1 MNGPMS
7 AALRRLAA
15 GLAVALALTTAHAG
29 RPCDE
34 RPPTVPAVT
43 QGLGLG
49 ERTARALDASG
60 AEVVLLARA
69 GQDLSEYRLR
79 WSHLALAYRVT
90 PPEGDTPGTWRVV
103 HKLNHCG
110 SDRAGLY
117 RQGLGDF
124 FLDSPHRYEAAF
136 AVLRPEVA
144 QRLRP
149 LLDDNAGL
157 ARWHEPRYSV
167 VSYAWGT
174 RYQQS
179 NQWLIETLAGAMD
192 PSASNRE
199 RAQAWLRLQG
209 YEPTRLRIGA
219 FTRLGG
225 RMTQA
230 NVAFD
235 DHPSHLRFSD
245 RIDTVT
251 ADSVFAWVSRAGLS
265 EAERRVR

>member
-1 MNGPMS
+1 MS
-7 AALRRLAA
+7 PALRRVAA
-15 GLAVALALTTAHAG
+15 GLAMALALTTAQAG
-29 RPCDE
+29 RPCEE
-34 RPPTVPAVT
+34 RPPSVQAVT

-69 GQDLSEYRLR
+69 GQDLSQYHLR
-79 WSHLALAYRVT
+79 WSHLAFAYRVKAA
-90 PPEGDTPGTWRVV
+90 EGEVPGTWRVV

-110 SDRAGLY
+110 SDRAGVF

-136 AVLRPEVA
+136 AVLRPDVA

-157 ARWHEPRYSV
+157 ARWHERRYSV

-179 NQWLIETLAGAMD
+179 NQWLTETLAGALAPEAMD
-192 PSASNRE
+192 RE

-225 RMTQA
+225 RMTKA

-251 ADSVFAWVSRAGLS
+251 ADSVFAWVSRSGLGTP
-265 EAERRVR
+265 ERTVR

>member
-1 MNGPMS
+1 MS
-7 AALRRLAA
+7 AAARRCIAGVLAA
-15 GLAVALALTTAHAG
+15 LTLSTAQAG

-34 RPPTVPAVT
+34 RPPTVQAVT
-43 QGLGLG
+43 QGLALG

-60 AEVVLLARA
+60 AEVALLARA
-69 GQDLSEYRLR
+69 GQDLSEYRVQ
-79 WSHLALAYRVT
+79 WSHMAFAYRVK
-90 PPEGDTPGTWRVV
+90 PPEGEAPGTWRVV
-103 HKLNHCG
+103 HKLNQCG
-110 SDRAGLY
+110 SDRAGVY

-124 FLDSPHRYEAAF
+124 FLDSPYRYEAAF
-136 AVLRPEVA
+136 AVLRPDAA

-157 ARWHEPRYSV
+157 SRWHERRYSV

-179 NQWLIETLAGAMD
+179 NQWLTETLAGAMA
-192 PSASNRE
+192 PEAHTRE
-199 RAQAWLRLQG
+199 RAQYWLRLQG
-209 YEPTRLRIGA
+209 YEPARLRIGA
-219 FTRLGG
+219 LTRLGG
-225 RMTQA
+225 RMTKA

-251 ADSVFAWVSRAGLS
+251 ADSVFAWVSRSGLG
-265 EAERRVR
+265 APERTVR

>member
-1 MNGPMS
+1 MS
-7 AALRRLAA
+7 AALRRTTA
-15 GLAVALALTTAHAG
+15 AVAAAFALATAYAG

-34 RPPTVPAVT
+34 RPPTVHAVT

-69 GQDLSEYRLR
+69 GQDLSQYRLR
-79 WSHLALAYRVT
+79 WSHLAFAYRVK
-90 PPEGDTPGTWRVV
+90 PPEGDAPGTWRVV

-124 FLDSPHRYEAAF
+124 FLDSPHRFEAAY
-136 AVLRPEVA
+136 AVLRPDVA

-149 LLDDNAGL
+149 VLEDNARL
-157 ARWHEPRYSV
+157 ARWHERRYSV

-179 NQWLIETLAGAMD
+179 NQWLTETLAGALAPEAAD
-192 PSASNRE
+192 RE

-219 FTRLGG
+219 LTRLGG

-251 ADSVFAWVSRAGLS
+251 ADSVFAWVSRSGLG
-265 EAERRVR
+265 APERTVR